1 MILYFSGTGNSQFA
15 ALRIAKLLGED
26 KAVSINCCLKDEEK
40 REFHSELPLVFVA
53 PIYAWRMPRVV
64 EEWIEH
70 TKFEGN
76 KNAYFILTRGG
87 GTDGNAALYTRCL
100 CERTGLTYRGLA
112 SVQMPENYIA
122 LSSAPS
128 EREWEE
134 IIARAEPVFSA
145 LAQRIKQGEAFTE
158 AQVSLVGRFL
168 SGPFNPLYY
177 NLAIHDKGF
186 TVSDTCV
193 SCGKCARR
201 CPLNN
206 IVLTGGKP
214 QWNGSCTHCMAC
226 ICGCPAEAIEY
237 KSITKGKRRY
247 YIMDDALYW
256 ERERFTK

>member
-26 KAVSINCCLKDEEK
+26 KAVSINRCLKDEEK

-87 GTDGNAALYTRCL
+87 GTGGNAALYTRRL

-128 EREWEE
+128 ESECEE
-134 IIARAEPVFSA
+134 IMARAEPVFSA

-158 AQVSLVGRFL
+158 AQVSLGGRFL
-168 SGPFNPLYY
+168 SGRLTRSTIMLPFMTRALPFRTP
-177 NLAIHDKGF
+177 A
-186 TVSDTCV
+186 
-193 SCGKCARR
+193 
-201 CPLNN
+201 
-206 IVLTGGKP
+206 
-214 QWNGSCTHCMAC
+214 
-226 ICGCPAEAIEY
+226 CPAGSAPGGAAEQHCP
-237 KSITKGKRRY
+237 GRRETP
-247 YIMDDALYW
+247 MERQLHPLHGLYL
-256 ERERFTK
+256 RLPRRGD